1 MNLFLH
7 IKVIEDPLSIS
18 KSISIENSIYCDIDN
33 YSSPEVLTV
42 VNHAIKKAQRLFVYY
57 EIAGEHELGKL
68 LQVFNSTLS
77 FQGNKKIVYCG
88 RHQQLTRLLSKVN
101 SNEVISSDVMTL
113 AKEFFT

>member
-18 KSISIENSIYCDIDN
+18 KPLSIENCTYSDIDN
-33 YSSPEVLTV
+33 YSSPEVLAV
-42 VNHAIKKAQRLFVYY
+42 VNRAIKEANQLLVYY

-77 FQGNKKIVYCG
+77 FQGNKKVVHCG
-88 RHQQLTRLLSKVN
+88 KHQQLSRLLPKVN
-101 SNEVISSDVMTL
+101 SNEVVSSDVMDL
-113 AKEFFT
+113 AKDFFT